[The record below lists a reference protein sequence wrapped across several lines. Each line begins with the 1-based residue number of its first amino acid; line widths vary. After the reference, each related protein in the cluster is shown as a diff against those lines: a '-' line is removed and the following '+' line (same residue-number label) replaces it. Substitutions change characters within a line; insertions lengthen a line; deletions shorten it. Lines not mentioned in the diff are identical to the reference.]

1 MRIGLHTGDVL
12 AGIVGIKQPRYC
24 LFGNNCTITNKFES
38 TSEENRIHVSPV
50 TKRLLDTM
58 SLFEMEPRSSSFL
71 PENWIPL
78 SECKEITWFLNDYK
92 HINVPINAKCIDHI
106 KAALLDLDENIN

>member
-50 TKRLLDTM
+50 TKKYVLLD
-58 SLFEMEPRSSSFL
+58 
-71 PENWIPL
+71 I
-78 SECKEITWFLNDYK
+78 Y
-92 HINVPINAKCIDHI
+92 
-106 KAALLDLDENIN
+106 